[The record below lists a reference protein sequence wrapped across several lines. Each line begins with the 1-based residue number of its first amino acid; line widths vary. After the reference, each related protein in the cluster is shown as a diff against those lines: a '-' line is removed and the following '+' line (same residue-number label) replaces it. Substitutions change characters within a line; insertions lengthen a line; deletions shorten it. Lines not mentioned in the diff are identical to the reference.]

1 MLLVPTHNIS
11 QGSHAGLSDTIRQ
24 ACCSTLSNSRLGSQ
38 LYMCCSPRWLN
49 RKNLVNHSEQWKTS
63 LHRPLFYMSSK
74 QWITNRTVSSPTFHC
89 VLWHLHKDHMRTMFF
104 FFLYFF
110 LGGTSKPTRVPPS
123 HITSKKCDTEREE
136 VDIQVI
142 FFRIVLASHTQSTLS
157 ILVKTGCVRVFMY
170 GSFKRLYRKDFKK
183 SSAGSTYAAS
193 RWTAVHR
200 GS

>member
-74 QWITNRTVSSPTFHC
+74 QWVTNRTVSSPTFHC

-104 FFLYFF
+104 FF
-110 LGGTSKPTRVPPS
+110 S
-123 HITSKKCDTEREE
+123 
-136 VDIQVI
+136 I
-142 FFRIVLASHTQSTLS
+142 FFWEEQVNQ
-157 ILVKTGCVRVFMY
+157 LVYHHLISRQRNVAQRGRRLIFRSYFLELCWHPIH
-170 GSFKRLYRKDFKK
+170 SPLYR
-183 SSAGSTYAAS
+183 SL
-193 RWTAVHR
+193 
-200 GS
+200 